1 MIKPAQPG
9 DRRAPVSVLPSRVA
23 EIQPRRVNGDSEPA
37 SDNLCKSGGGRTM
50 TCDER
55 PEPRIPPIDP
65 DLQDYDDRLGRSTVR
80 GAPRDLL
87 CRTAIQRQHNSH
99 KHTLHHMTLW
109 GIGIALLG
117 GASLAK
123 GCAQGL
129 LVGAAG
135 IILLVSALIKTRR
148 VERDW
153 ARISETLAAPDVRE
167 EGS

>member
-1 MIKPAQPG
+1 
-9 DRRAPVSVLPSRVA
+9 
-23 EIQPRRVNGDSEPA
+23 
-37 SDNLCKSGGGRTM
+37 M

-65 DLQDYDDRLGRSTVR
+65 GYQDSYDRLGRSPVR
-80 GAPRDLL
+80 EAPKDLQ
-87 CRTAIQRQHNSH
+87 CRTSVQRQHNSH

-129 LVGAAG
+129 FVGVAG

-153 ARISETLAAPDVRE
+153 ATISKTLPAPDVRE
-167 EGS
+167 EDS